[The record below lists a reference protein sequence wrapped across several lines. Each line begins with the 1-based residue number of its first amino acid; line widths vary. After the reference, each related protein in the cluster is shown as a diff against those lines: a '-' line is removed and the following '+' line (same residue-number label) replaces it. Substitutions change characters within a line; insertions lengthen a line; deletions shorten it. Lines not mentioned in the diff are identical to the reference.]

1 MQLFSFLS
9 KQLAPL
15 TLVGA
20 VVAYLYPPSFLI
32 FADTFLWFFA
42 ATMLA
47 LGVVLEPDDLKR
59 TLEHPQRVLLG
70 VLTQYTVMPLLGFM
84 VATVSGFPPE
94 LALGFVIVGAAPGAM
109 ASNVIVYLA
118 GGALAFSIAMT
129 TVATFLS
136 PLLTPSLVQWLGG
149 AFMPVAFWPLF
160 ETIVWTVLVPLV
172 LGMGVRRILGP
183 YLRHAKQVCPAIAAV
198 AIVVICSYAV
208 AANQPR
214 ITTVGFSVF
223 GYVVLVNALGY
234 VLGWN
239 LARLYRFDFRHRLAL
254 SIEIGMQNAGLGVA
268 LALAHFGPETA
279 LPGALFA
286 VWCVLTAAGASAL
299 ARWSRSRASR
309 LTSPVEG
316 VDQA

>member
-1 MQLFSFLS
+1 MRVFSFLS
-9 KQLAPL
+9 RQLAPL

-20 VVAYLYPPSFLI
+20 VIAYLYPPSFLV

-47 LGVVLEPDDLKR
+47 LGVVLEPAELKR
-59 TLEHPQRVLLG
+59 TLEHPHRVLLG
-70 VLTQYTVMPLLGFM
+70 VLTQYTVMPLLGFT
-84 VATVSGFPPE
+84 VATLSGFPPE

-129 TVATFLS
+129 TLATFLS
-136 PLLTPSLVQWLGG
+136 PLLTPLLVQWLGG

-160 ETIVWTVLVPLV
+160 LTIVWTVLVPLL
-172 LGMGVRRILGP
+172 LGMGLRRILGP
-183 YLRHAKQVCPAIAAV
+183 YLRYGVEIGPAVAAV

-214 ITTVGFSVF
+214 IATVGPSVF

-234 VLGWN
+234 AAGWS
-239 LARLYRFDFRHRLAL
+239 LAKLFRFDYRHRLAL

-286 VWCVLTAAGASAL
+286 AWCVLTAAGASTL
-299 ARWSRSRASR
+299 LRWRRSR
-309 LTSPVEG
+309 
-316 VDQA
+316 